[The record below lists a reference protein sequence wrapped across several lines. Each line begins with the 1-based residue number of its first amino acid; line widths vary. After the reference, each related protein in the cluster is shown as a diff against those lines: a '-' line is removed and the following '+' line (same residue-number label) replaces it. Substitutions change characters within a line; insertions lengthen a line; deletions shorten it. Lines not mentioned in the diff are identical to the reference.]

1 MQPGRYHGSG
11 QRISAA
17 APPGSTR
24 PSPSRRRASP
34 ASSPASF
41 ARIFYRNAINIGLPI
56 LECPEAAEEIRSGDQ
71 VEVDFDTGS
80 IRDITTGKTFQAQ
93 PFPPFIQE
101 IITAGGLVN
110 AIKEGRV

>member
-1 MQPGRYHGSG
+1 M
-11 QRISAA
+11 
-17 APPGSTR
+17 
-24 PSPSRRRASP
+24 
-34 ASSPASF
+34 
-41 ARIFYRNAINIGLPI
+41 
-56 LECPEAAEEIRSGDQ
+56 
-71 VEVDFDTGS
+71 EVDFDTGS